1 MLIQDGINISKYDR
15 MSLYHVAMVSLKN
28 KIQGTFFKVKFQQP
42 ECSLNFFICQS
53 IFHSP
58 VGTYVNYVLRRL
70 LKFHF
75 EKCSLNFIF

>member
-1 MLIQDGINISKYDR
+1 

-58 VGTYVNYVLRRL
+58 VGTYVNYVLR
-70 LKFHF
+70 
-75 EKCSLNFIF
+75 CQPSWINMLNQIIIVLAH